1 MFVIAFTKAQ
11 KEQVSVFCYAQSA
24 QIKKIRAKIT
34 QVLQGEVSRISLA
47 ELVKHLLVD
56 KIEKDM

>member
-1 MFVIAFTKAQ
+1 MIAFTKAQ
-11 KEQVSVFCYAQSA
+11 KEQVSVFCFAQSA

-34 QVLQGEVSRISLA
+34 QVLQGEVGAHSLA
-47 ELVKHLLVD
+47 QLVKNLLVD